1 MAPDSDNNNGRVT
14 LAVLGE
20 KMDNLSSLL
29 ATHITDE
36 GETRK
41 DHETR
46 IRYTEQEV
54 ARLGQRQKQ
63 ATGILA
69 SIQFAVIG
77 AATWL
82 GLRQ

>member
-1 MAPDSDNNNGRVT
+1 MADTSDGRVT

-20 KMDNLSSLL
+20 KMDNLQSLL
-29 ATHITDE
+29 QTHI
-36 GETRK
+36 GEDGKTQE

-46 IRYTEQEV
+46 IRYTEKEIT
-54 ARLGQRQKQ
+54 RLGQQQRQ

-69 SIQFAVIG
+69 SIQLVVIG